1 MPDWIL
7 TAASFVF
14 AAIAIG
20 LGIRQR
26 RRSGR
31 PWISKNPDDYY

>member
-1 MPDWIL
+1 MPDWVF
-7 TAASFVF
+7 TAVAFV
-14 AAIAIG
+14 APVIVIA
-20 LGIRQR
+20 LAIRQR

>member
-1 MPDWIL
+1 MPDWVIS
-7 TAASFVF
+7 AVPFVCF
-14 AAIAIG
+14 AITIG
-20 LGIRQR
+20 LAIRER